1 MNVADIVS
9 ISVFVLLMAFFLYK
23 KRDKIS
29 IEKIVYPAL
38 YMIMYRTSFGLK
50 FMNSVAKKRRNL
62 VQFLGYTFI
71 GLAFLGMVYISVA
84 IIVVII
90 MFLIKPAAVDTGF
103 VLVLPGTSIPGI
115 GYLSFWYW
123 IISIFILAIVHEFAH
138 GIVAR
143 AHDLDLK
150 SSGFAFLA
158 IFLPVIPAA
167 FVEPDEKKLVKRKDI
182 VQYSVFAAGPMAN
195 IILAFI
201 IFLLMPYVWN
211 PSAYAPFEIKI
222 TEPVGFSFS
231 VPNATAPSAIAGIQS
246 GMIFNS
252 IDNVNGTESLL
263 FLRTMLSLKPN
274 QTVVLG
280 SVEGKTYSVL
290 TIEHPDLKGAG
301 YFGVNLNS
309 IKNERM
315 IKNEYKSISPAYYWF
330 KGLFK
335 WLFILN
341 FLIGLANLLPLGIVD
356 GGRMLQV
363 ALHNIMKDKKK
374 ANKVWGFI
382 TILFVLL
389 LVVGLAGHYLKVW
402 GLF

>member
-1 MNVADIVS
+1 MNIADIIS
-9 ISVFVLLMAFFLYK
+9 ISIFALLLAFFLYK
-23 KRDKIS
+23 KRDKIA
-29 IEKIVYPAL
+29 IEKIIYPVL

-50 FMNSVAKKRRNL
+50 FMNNFAKKRRNL

-71 GLAFLGMVYISVA
+71 GLAFLGMVYMSVA
-84 IIVVII
+84 IIIVIV
-90 MFLIKPAAVDTGF
+90 MFLLKPAAVDTGF
-103 VLVLPGTSIPGI
+103 VFVLPGTSIPGI

-182 VQYSVFAAGPMAN
+182 VQYSVFAAGPIAN
-195 IILAFI
+195 LILALI
-201 IFLLMPYVWN
+201 IFLLLPYVWN
-211 PSAYAPFEIKI
+211 PNAYAPFETKI

-231 VPNATAPSAIAGIQS
+231 APNATAPSAIAGINS
-246 GMIFNS
+246 SMVFNS
-252 IDNVNGTESLL
+252 IDNINVTDSML

-280 SVEGKTYSVL
+280 SVEGKTYFVL
-290 TIEHPDLKGAG
+290 TIDHPDVKGIG

-309 IKNERM
+309 IKNERRVKEGYGQ
-315 IKNEYKSISPAYYWF
+315 IAPAYYWF

-382 TILFVLL
+382 TVLFVLL
-389 LVVGLAGHYLKVW
+389 LVVGLAGHYLKAW
-402 GLF
+402 GVF